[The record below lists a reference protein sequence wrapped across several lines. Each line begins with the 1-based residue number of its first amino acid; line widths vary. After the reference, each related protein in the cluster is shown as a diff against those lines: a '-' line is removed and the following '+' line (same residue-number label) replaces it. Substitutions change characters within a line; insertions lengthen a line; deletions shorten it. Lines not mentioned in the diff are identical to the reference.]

1 MNAFVT
7 ATRVSAALPIGFTR
21 ASASAIAW
29 WAWATKAKPA
39 KRLEAN
45 LQRVTGKSG
54 RELRGLTRQGMASTA
69 RYYAEMLELG
79 RMTPAQIDARVRLD
93 GYDQVRELLAQDRGL
108 VAVLSHMGNWDLIGA
123 YATRNIIP
131 VTAVAEVLKPREVY
145 EQFVA
150 MRENIGISVLGHE
163 GSSTFRRLISLARSE
178 RVLVCLLADRDLS
191 GSGVAVDM
199 WGSTVKVA
207 PGPAALAIA
216 ARSVIIPVGIH
227 YERLYGAQRRA
238 AKSRW
243 GSVLSFG
250 PVVDPHDFPQD
261 DKVDAMSQAWAA
273 WMAQKIADHPQDW
286 HMLQRFGWVS

>member
-1 MNAFVT
+1 MNAFLT

-21 ASASAIAW
+21 ASAWAIAW

-45 LQRVTGKSG
+45 LQRVTGKQG
-54 RELRGLTRQGMASTA
+54 RELRRLTRQGMASTA

-79 RMTPAQIDARVRLD
+79 RMTGEQIDARVRLD
-93 GYDQVRELLAQDRGL
+93 NYETVRELLAEDRGL
-108 VAVLSHMGNWDLIGA
+108 VAVLSHIGNWDLIGA

-150 MRENIGISVLGHE
+150 MREKIGITVLGHE
-163 GSSTFRRLISLARSE
+163 GSSTFRRLISVARSE

-191 GSGVAVDM
+191 GSGVVVNM
-199 WGSTVKVA
+199 WGAKVKVA

-227 YERLYGAQRRA
+227 YERLHGAQRRA

-243 GSVLSFG
+243 GSVISFG
-250 PVVDPHDFPQD
+250 PVVDPRDYPQD
-261 DKVDAMSQAWAA
+261 GKVEAMSQAWAA
-273 WMAQKIADHPQDW
+273 WMAEHIAAHPEDW
-286 HMLQRFGWVS
+286 HMLQRFGWAS

>member
-7 ATRVSAALPIGFTR
+7 ATRVSAALPISVTR
-21 ASASAIAW
+21 AAASAIAW

-39 KRLEAN
+39 RRLEAN
-45 LQRVTGKSG
+45 LHTVTGKQG
-54 RELRGLTRQGMASTA
+54 RELRRLGRLGMASTA

-79 RMTPAQIDARVRLD
+79 RMTPAQIDARVRLE
-93 GYDQVRELLAQDRGL
+93 GYEDVRELLAQDRGI

-123 YATRNIIP
+123 YATRNITP

-163 GSSTFRRLISLARSE
+163 GGSTFRTLISLARSQ

-191 GSGVAVDM
+191 GSGVEVDM
-199 WGSTVKVA
+199 WDSTVKVA

-216 ARSVIIPVGIH
+216 AKTVIVPVSIH
-227 YERLYGAQRRA
+227 YERLRGAQRRA

-243 GSVLSFG
+243 GSVLRFG
-250 PVVDPHDFPQD
+250 PVVDPQDFPD
-261 DKVDAMSQAWAA
+261 EGKVDAVSQAWAA
-273 WMAQKIADHPQDW
+273 WMAGQIARHPEDW

>member
-1 MNAFVT
+1 MNAFLT

-21 ASASAIAW
+21 AGASAIAW

-39 KRLEAN
+39 RRLEAN
-45 LQRVTGKSG
+45 LHQVTGLEG
-54 RELRGLTRQGMASTA
+54 RALRKLARRGMASTA

-79 RMTPAQIDARVRLD
+79 RLKPQQIDARVRLD
-93 GYDQVRELLAQDRGL
+93 GYEKVRELLAEDRGM

-150 MRENIGISVLGHE
+150 MRERIGINVLGHE
-163 GSSTFRRLISLARSE
+163 GSSTFRKLIYLARSE

-191 GSGVAVDM
+191 GSGVHVDM
-199 WGSTVKVA
+199 WGQRVKVA
-207 PGPAALAIA
+207 PGPAALAIT
-216 ARSVIIPVGIH
+216 ARSVVIPVSIH
-227 YERLYGAQRRA
+227 YERLRGAQRRA
-238 AKSRW
+238 ANSRW
-243 GSVLSFG
+243 GCVLNFG
-250 PVVDPHDFPQD
+250 PVVDPNDFPD
-261 DKVDAMSQAWAA
+261 EGKVDAMSQSWAA
-273 WMAQKIADHPQDW
+273 WMAEEIAKHPEDW